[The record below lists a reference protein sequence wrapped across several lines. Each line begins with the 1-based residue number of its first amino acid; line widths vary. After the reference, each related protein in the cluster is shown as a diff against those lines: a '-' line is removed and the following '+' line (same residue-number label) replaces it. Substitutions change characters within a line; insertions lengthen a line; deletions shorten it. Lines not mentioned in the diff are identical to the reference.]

1 MTGANQ
7 KERILPNDSEKINGR
22 TSPKAVPASVYRL
35 QFGPHLHFLQAAEIV
50 PYLKKLGIDTVY
62 CSPFFK
68 TPPGSLHGYNIIDS
82 NVINPELGGERDY
95 RIFCEALGKHGM
107 GQILDLVP
115 NHVGIFGGNEL
126 WNDVLENGPFSL
138 YADFFDIEWNPRKRE
153 LRGKV
158 LLPVLGDRY
167 GAVLERG
174 ELRLVY
180 SGGAFS
186 IRYWEHSFPVA
197 PTTYPDILE
206 SDLQSLKSMLG
217 ADEPDFLE
225 FLSILSAF
233 KSLSDHVFV
242 LCENFDSRHRCKE
255 DTKQR
260 LHALCVRND
269 IIAAYVH
276 AREEHFNSDKSY
288 DLLDALLNA
297 QFFRL
302 AYWRVA
308 AEEINYR
315 RFFDVNELAAIKI
328 ENDRVLDFH
337 HRKVFDLIREGL
349 IQGLRIDHPDG
360 LYDPG
365 QYFLNLQKKYLHET
379 AAPAE
384 AEALSRLSAPA
395 LAVRVEEIKKHNG
408 RYPLYIIIEKILDRR
423 ESLPEDWKV
432 SGTVGYAFL
441 NALNGLFLNE
451 DAAGQISRIYENYA
465 GMTFNVDE
473 LCYQKKKLFALVHMA
488 SEVST
493 LGSQLAFL
501 SERNR
506 HTRDFTKYNLT
517 VALREVIACYPV
529 YRTYMTPECETP
541 SAEDQKFIQ
550 IAVARAKRYTPSIAP
565 STYDFIE
572 DVLLLR
578 FEKNLGGQDRFFC
591 REFVMRFQ
599 QLTGPVMAKGVED
612 TVFYLYNR
620 MLSLNEVGGD
630 LGHFGYSLT
639 EFHRQNHERSL
650 RWPYNF
656 LTSDTHDTK
665 RSEDVRLRIDALSE
679 IPDEWED
686 VLAVWTRLH
695 EKFRVLLDGEFAPVR
710 NTQYLIYQSL
720 VGGWP
725 EAGADMADF
734 RDRFQDYIVKAMREA
749 KSETNWINPNAE
761 YEKAVHD
768 FIDGILAQEEFLQ
781 HFRPFQKRVAE
792 AARNS
797 ALSAWVIKLG
807 SPGVVDV
814 YQGSEYEK
822 LCFVD
827 PDNRRPVDFSARM
840 NSLERIQSLFAGG
853 RVTPERFA
861 ELLAWKEDALLKQY
875 FFWRGLTFRRSECD
889 IFLKGEY
896 HPLDLVGDRRNYG
909 IAFLRR
915 YGQKAVLFLSG
926 RFFMR
931 SGAEPAESQR
941 SAFWGK
947 TLIHLP
953 EPDAGETWTDVF
965 TGRSFSPVRLDEG
978 GKGFYLA
985 DLFQST
991 EAVMLCNFSD
1001 RG

>member
-1 MTGANQ
+1 M
-7 KERILPNDSEKINGR
+7 PNESID
-22 TSPKAVPASVYRL
+22 KAELRGIIPTSVYRL
-35 QFGPHLHFLQAAEIV
+35 QFGPHLNFLQAAHIV
-50 PYLKKLGIDTVY
+50 PYLKKLGIDAVY

-68 TPPGSLHGYNIIDS
+68 TPAGSLHGYNIIDS

-95 RIFCEALGKHGM
+95 RIFCEALRSHEM

-115 NHVGIFGGNEL
+115 NHAGIYGGNEI
-126 WNDVLENGPFSL
+126 WNDVLENGPFSV
-138 YADFFDIEWNPRKRE
+138 YADFFDIEWKSRRQE

-180 SGGAFS
+180 SAGAFTV
-186 IRYWEHSFPVA
+186 RYWEHSFPVS
-197 PTTYPDILE
+197 PTTYPNILE
-206 SDLQSLKSMLG
+206 SDMETLKSMLG

-242 LCENFDSRHRCKE
+242 LCENFDERHKVKE
-255 DTKQR
+255 EAKQR
-260 LHALCVRND
+260 LHSLCARND
-269 IIAAYVH
+269 IVARYVL
-276 AREEHFNSDKSY
+276 AREEYFNGDSSY

-337 HRKVFDLIREGL
+337 HRKAYELLKEGL

-365 QYFLNLQKKYLHET
+365 RYFLDLQKKFIRD
-379 AAPAE
+379 AALTEEEVRQIGEMDRA
-384 AEALSRLSAPA
+384 A
-395 LAVRVEEIKKHNG
+395 LASRVEFLKQRDG

-423 ESLPEDWKV
+423 ERLPEDWAV

-451 DAAGQISRIYENYA
+451 EAGAKISRIYENYVN
-465 GMTFNVDE
+465 MTFNVEE
-473 LCYQKKKLFALVHMA
+473 LCYLKKKLFALVHMA

-493 LGSQLAFL
+493 LGTQLAFL
-501 SERNR
+501 SECNR

-517 VALREVIACYPV
+517 VALREIIACYPV
-529 YRTYMTPECETP
+529 YRTYMTPDCKEP
-541 SAEDQKFIQ
+541 LPEDRKSIQ
-550 IAVARAKRYTPSIAP
+550 LAVARAKRYTPSIAP

-572 DVLLLR
+572 EVLLLE
-578 FEKNLGGQDRFFC
+578 FEKKLSESDRLIC

-630 LGHFGYSLT
+630 LGHFGFSVT
-639 EFHRQNHERSL
+639 EFHRQNHDRAR
-650 RWPYNF
+650 RWPFNF

-665 RSEDVRLRIDALSE
+665 RSEDVRLRMDILSE
-679 IPDEWED
+679 MPEAWEEA
-686 VLAVWTRLH
+686 LAVWTRQH
-695 EKFRVLLDGEFAPVR
+695 EKFRVLLDGEFAPIR
-710 NTQYLIYQSL
+710 NTQYFIYQSL

-725 EAGADMADF
+725 DNISDREAF
-734 RDRFQDYIVKAMREA
+734 RERFQNYILKAMREA
-749 KSETNWINPNAE
+749 KSETNWINPNE
-761 YEKAVHD
+761 PYENAVRD
-768 FIDGILAQEEFLQ
+768 FIDGILGQEDFLE
-781 HFRPFQKRVAE
+781 HFCAFQQRVAA
-792 AARNS
+792 AARQS
-797 ALSAWVIKLG
+797 ALSAWIIKLG

-814 YQGSEYEK
+814 YQGSEFFN
-822 LCFVD
+822 LNFVD
-827 PDNRRPVDFSARM
+827 PDNRRPVDFECRM
-840 NSLERIQSLFAGG
+840 QSLETVQMLFPKGEAS
-853 RVTPERFA
+853 PERFSQ
-861 ELLAWKEDALLKQY
+861 LLAKKQDALLKQY
-875 FFWRGLTFRRSECD
+875 FIWQGLRFRSEQCD

-896 HPLDLVGDRRNYG
+896 EPLDLAGDCFDFG
-909 IAFLRR
+909 IAFMRR
-915 YGQKAVLFLSG
+915 SGRKAVLFLAG
-926 RFFMR
+926 RFFVR
-931 SGAEPAESQR
+931 RETQSDAKSGPLFWKKTFVRLSQ
-941 SAFWGK
+941 K
-947 TLIHLP
+947 
-953 EPDAGETWTDVF
+953 DADDGVWTDVF
-965 TGRSFSPVRLDEG
+965 TGRRFEPVSLAEG

-985 DLFQST
+985 DLFCDT

-1001 RG
+1001 R